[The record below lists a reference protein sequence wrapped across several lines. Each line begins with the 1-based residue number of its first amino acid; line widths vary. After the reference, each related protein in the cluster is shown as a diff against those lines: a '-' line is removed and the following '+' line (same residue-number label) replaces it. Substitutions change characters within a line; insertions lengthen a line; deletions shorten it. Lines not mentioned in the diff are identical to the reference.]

1 VERQLEDC
9 GASAKRLAMTVL
21 GLASYGRTG
30 CAPEFHRAADE
41 AAEMINL
48 KALLSFLLQML
59 ATILLVFVG

>member
-1 VERQLEDC
+1 
-9 GASAKRLAMTVL
+9 MTVL

-30 CAPEFHRAADE
+30 CAPEFHTAADK